1 MLSQNKFI
9 DSCDMVR
16 TYVNEHTELE
26 TKIQHVQK
34 VMKNDLN
41 MRFRKVTKAP
51 LYLNSVRNMI
61 LRQQSAIKILEAL
74 EEGKILINM
83 DETWLNEFD
92 FRRMKWREYGTEN
105 ISSI

>member
-1 MLSQNKFI
+1 
-9 DSCDMVR
+9 
-16 TYVNEHTELE
+16 
-26 TKIQHVQK
+26 
-34 VMKNDLN
+34 
-41 MRFRKVTKAP
+41 
-51 LYLNSVRNMI
+51 MI